1 MYQALANMW
10 KNAFSFLQKI
20 GKSLMLPVAV
30 LPVAGLLLGIGSAEY
45 SLIHSTVSLMMK
57 ASGGAIFSNLPLIFA
72 IGVAL
77 GLTNNEGVAALA
89 AVVGYVVTL
98 ATMGVMAVHLKI
110 DADMMATVMGIQSLD
125 TGVFGGILA
134 GGIAAFMFNRYYRIE
149 LPSYLGFFS
158 GKRFVPIITA
168 ISTIFLG
175 LILAC
180 IWPPIQAQINIL
192 SNWAAYS
199 NPTIAATVYGV
210 VERLLI
216 PFGLHHIWNV
226 PFFFQIGEFVN
237 QAGEVVRG
245 DITRFFAGDKTA
257 GILSGGFIFKMWGLP
272 AAAIAMWHCARPEN
286 RVRVGGLMMSAA
298 LTSFL
303 TGITEPIEFAFM
315 FVAPLLYLIH
325 ALLVGAAFAIM
336 NIFGAHMGFTFSQG
350 FIDFTAF
357 FMQDT
362 RPWLVFIIGPIFA
375 LIYYVIF
382 RVVITKFNLKT
393 PGREDTQTSPSQ
405 LVAQNDQMAMAHALV
420 QAFGGRGNIQSLDSC
435 ITRLRISVLDTDKVD
450 QEKLK
455 SLGANGVVMVGNGA
469 QAIFGTHSENLM
481 TDMEEYLRTHTDTPA
496 VPSSKGGV
504 PPEAPSEFTQA
515 SALSRINPKQ
525 LIDALGGKKNIA
537 EFAACAKTRLRVVL
551 VEPSKFDES
560 ALHNAGVESVMQ
572 VNPDT
577 WHLLVGL
584 GVEELVSKM

>member
-1 MYQALANMW
+1 MW
-10 KNAFSFLQKI
+10 KNAFAFLQKI

-45 SLIHSTVSLMMK
+45 GFIHPTISLMMK

-89 AVVGYVVTL
+89 AVVGYVVSL
-98 ATMGVMAVHLKI
+98 ATMGVMATHLNI
-110 DADMMATVMGIQSLD
+110 STDMMTSVMGIQALD

-158 GKRFVPIITA
+158 GKRFVPIVTA
-168 ISTIFLG
+168 IATIFLG

-180 IWPPIQAQINIL
+180 IWPPIQTQINVL

-199 NPTIAATVYGV
+199 SPTVAATVYGV

-237 QAGEVVRG
+237 QAGEIVHG

-272 AAAIAMWHCARPEN
+272 AAAIAIWHAARPEN
-286 RVRVGGLMMSAA
+286 RVRVGGLMLSAA

-325 ALLVGAAFAIM
+325 ALLVGCAFAIM

-362 RPWLVFIIGPIFA
+362 RPWLVFIVGPIFA

-393 PGREDTQTSPSQ
+393 PGREDTTQVYTSHA
-405 LVAQNDQMAMAHALV
+405 VQNDQMAMAHALV
-420 QAFGGRGNIQSLDSC
+420 EAFGGRSNIQSLDSC
-435 ITRLRISVLDTDKVD
+435 ITRLRISVANTAKVD
-450 QEKLK
+450 QAKLK
-455 SLGANGVVMVGNGA
+455 SLGANGVVIVGNGA
-469 QAIFGTHSENLM
+469 QAIFGTRSENLM
-481 TDMEEYLRTHTDTPA
+481 TDMEEYLRTAHTDTPTTSSMPGEA
-496 VPSSKGGV
+496 VPD
-504 PPEAPSEFTQA
+504 EAPSLFTQTN
-515 SALSRINPKQ
+515 ALDNVKPAQ
-525 LIDALGGKKNIA
+525 LIAALGGKANIA
-537 EFAACAKTRLRVVL
+537 EMTACARTRLRVVL
-551 VEPSKFDES
+551 VDASKFNEE
-560 ALHNAGVESVMQ
+560 ALHAAGVESIMQ
-572 VNPDT
+572 INAQT

-584 GVEELVSKM
+584 GVEELVRRL